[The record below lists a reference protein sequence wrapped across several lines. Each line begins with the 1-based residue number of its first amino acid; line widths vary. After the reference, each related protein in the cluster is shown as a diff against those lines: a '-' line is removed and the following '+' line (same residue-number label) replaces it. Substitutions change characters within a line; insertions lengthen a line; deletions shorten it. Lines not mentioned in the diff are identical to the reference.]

1 MYDEQAY
8 SSIFSRIFRVTHG
21 YAYIATHTGCILER
35 GGVRPVFFLNR
46 KKCPYFEKKKALIV
60 SIFGL
65 NFPFKML
72 F

>member
-46 KKCPYFEKKKALIV
+46 KKCPYFEKKR
-60 SIFGL
+60 
-65 NFPFKML
+65 P
-72 F
+72 